1 MNYIFNIFLWKN
13 ILYYLFI
20 KYFKHKTNKNFGV
33 FIFIKF
39 IFSLNENS
47 YRNIF

>member
-20 KYFKHKTNKNFGV
+20 NYLFNV
-33 FIFIKF
+33 FIKF
-39 IFSLNENS
+39 HLANLL
-47 YRNIF
+47 Y